1 MNEVVNILPIKVQ
14 EGDLVLVEVREDLP
28 EDRRELIQVVLEE
41 HAEDSEVH
49 FLVLPENVVRDFKR
63 LSLPEMISLREL
75 LDEFIHDA
83 ISGGVVGEA

>member
-28 EDRRELIQVVLEE
+28 EARRELIQVVLEE